1 MARLPY
7 IDKHDLPPQYRDA
20 PFSDANITRVLCN
33 SPNVAMQSGGVARY
47 IRSGNRL
54 DPRLR
59 ELAIIQVG
67 YSTRNAYE
75 YAHHVQIG
83 LAHGVSEA
91 DVRALADETAGYAS
105 PLEPLA
111 KAVLCAAREM
121 THDLAV
127 TDATFAELRR
137 HLDNECLVELLF
149 AIANYNAVVRLL
161 ASLKVDLE
169 DDYQTYL
176 QRFPLP
182 AA

>member
-7 IDKHDLPPQYRDA
+7 IDKNDLPPRYRDA
-20 PFSDANITRVLCN
+20 PLSDANITRVLCN

-47 IRSGNRL
+47 IRQGNRL

-67 YSTRNAYE
+67 YSTRNTYE

-83 LAHGVSEA
+83 LSFGVTDD
-91 DVRALADETAGYAS
+91 DVRAIADETAGR
-105 PLEPLA
+105 PTQLEPLA
-111 KAVLCAAREM
+111 KAALRAAREM

-127 TDATFAELRR
+127 TDRTFAELQRG
-137 HLDNECLVELLF
+137 LDNECLVELLF

-161 ASLKVDLE
+161 ASLQVDLE
-169 DDYQTYL
+169 DDYVQYL
-176 QRFPLP
+176 DRFPLP
-182 AA
+182 KA